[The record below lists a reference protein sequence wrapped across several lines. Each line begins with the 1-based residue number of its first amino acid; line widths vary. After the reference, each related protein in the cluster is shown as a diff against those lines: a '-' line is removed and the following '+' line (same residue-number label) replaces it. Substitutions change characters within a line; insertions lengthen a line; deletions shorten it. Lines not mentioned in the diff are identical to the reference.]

1 MPNPHKENA
10 FELLC
15 RLASEERWCWKI
27 PCTTCGNHHFRY
39 GLREL
44 GRGHSPADP
53 DWVVRKGRRGLRE
66 ALGDIRY
73 PRNQEALTSDRYP
86 ASRSDPEIVSVVEVC
101 AGADLETIAANCVFP
116 DWLGYLGVVLDRM
129 RCEDIAYDKL
139 LALWAWQLRG
149 FVSKDSFIW
158 SHLDECAR
166 RSTRRL
172 SFGDLEAVEQA
183 MLESR
188 RT

>member
-1 MPNPHKENA
+1 MPYPDDENA

-15 RLASEERWCWKI
+15 RLASKEQWCWMI
-27 PCTTCGNHHFRY
+27 PCNTCGNHEFKY

-53 DWVVRKGRRGLRE
+53 DWVVHKCNGTLGQILDEIPYATGL
-66 ALGDIRY
+66 A
-73 PRNQEALTSDRYP
+73 
-86 ASRSDPEIVSVVEVC
+86 DPEIVAVVEVC
-101 AGADLETIAANCVFP
+101 AGANLKRIADDCLFP
-116 DWLGYLGVVLDRM
+116 DWLGYLGIVLARAY
-129 RCEDIAYDKL
+129 CEDVAYEKL
-139 LALWAWQLRG
+139 TALWAWQLRD
-149 FVSKDSFIW
+149 FVGRDSTIW

-166 RSTRRL
+166 LSDRRL

-183 MLESR
+183 ILELR